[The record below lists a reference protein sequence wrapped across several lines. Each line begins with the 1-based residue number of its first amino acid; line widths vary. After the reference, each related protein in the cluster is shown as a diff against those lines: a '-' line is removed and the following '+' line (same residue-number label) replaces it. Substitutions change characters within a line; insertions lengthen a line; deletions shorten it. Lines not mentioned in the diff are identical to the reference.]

1 MTENCFII
9 KGGFCLHCLKCGK
22 EIPEKQVFCE
32 TCLDVMEQFPVKP
45 ETKIFLPKRDA
56 PSVSK
61 KAPVRKKVLSPEER
75 VPKLKKAVLVLSVM
89 LTVAVLFLVLAFAL
103 LFDTLS
109 TKDVP
114 QDTIGQNY
122 GTIEHSEKDK

>member
-1 MTENCFII
+1 M
-9 KGGFCLHCLKCGK
+9 HCLKCGK

-32 TCLDVMEQFPVKP
+32 TCLAVMEQFPIKP
-45 ETKIFLPKRDA
+45 DTKIFLPKRDA

-75 VPKLKKAVLVLSVM
+75 IPKLKKAIHILSVS
-89 LTVAVLFLVLAFAL
+89 LAIAVLFLVLAFAL
-103 LFDTLS
+103 LFDSLKAKNTA
-109 TKDVP
+109 

-122 GTIEHSEKDK
+122 GTIEQAEKSN